1 MSDNIIYRCW
11 QRTGIIPEDDN
22 MLIDAEED
30 IENTIQS
37 LINQTDAAQLNAED
51 YINIDSSLEESDIND
66 DEIIALV
73 QETAEEEC
81 DSNDDLSLL
90 PLSSKTA
97 LESVENILRYLQQQN
112 DFSIDCSL
120 VLKIRDLQNQIRKKQ
135 INSMKQTTLDSFFAN

>member
-1 MSDNIIYRCW
+1 
-11 QRTGIIPEDDN
+11 

-37 LINQTDAAQLNAED
+37 LINQTDAED
-51 YINIDSSLEESDIND
+51 YINIDSSLEEESDIND

-135 INSMKQTTLDSFFAN
+135 INSMKQLL

>member
-1 MSDNIIYRCW
+1 
-11 QRTGIIPEDDN
+11 

-37 LINQTDAAQLNAED
+37 LINQTDAED

-135 INSMKQTTLDSFFAN
+135 INSMKQTTLDNFFAN

>member
-1 MSDNIIYRCW
+1 
-11 QRTGIIPEDDN
+11 

-37 LINQTDAAQLNAED
+37 LINQTDAED

-120 VLKIRDLQNQIRKKQ
+120 VLKIRDLKNQIRKKQ

>member
-1 MSDNIIYRCW
+1 
-11 QRTGIIPEDDN
+11 

-37 LINQTDAAQLNAED
+37 LINQTDAED

-97 LESVENILRYLQQQN
+97 LESVKNILRYLQQQN

-120 VLKIRDLQNQIRKKQ
+120 VLKIRDCKLN
-135 INSMKQTTLDSFFAN
+135 LLYSFRSRAFDKSVLSISRPK